1 MAGDTLL
8 ANLHQAM
15 QNRHLYDSLKE
26 NRLAVLK
33 QRLAREPDLT
43 RQYQLNRQL
52 VEDYKKYKTD
62 SAVRYAQ
69 QNLRLAG
76 RMANAAYKDETSLQ
90 LAWLYSSSGLYIEAE
105 ALLRAID
112 RSQLAVHLLPNYFE
126 TYLSFCSR
134 YGQSNGDVSYY
145 QKSERYRDSLL
156 AVLDTASVR
165 YKVVEATRILYSGQS
180 QEAEEQL
187 LTLLD
192 HMDSRHPDQALIT
205 YLLGVINKNA
215 GNVERQLHYFAR
227 SAITD
232 VVNSI
237 KDNASLQS
245 LALTFYDM
253 GEITQAYQFMEAA
266 INDAIFCNVRYRTV
280 ESTTYYP
287 FINASFRALEREQK
301 AELRL
306 YLMLIS
312 VLSGGL
318 IIGMVYSYLQMKRLA
333 RTRKA
338 LSQTNRQ
345 LHELNHALQKANE
358 NLFEANHIKE
368 EYIAHFFDICSA
380 NIEKLESYRK
390 SLHKKAVSN
399 QYESLL
405 RELKSTR
412 LVENELAELYHNFD
426 TIFLNLYPS
435 FVSDF
440 NSLLLPGEAIVPKPG
455 ELLNTELRIF
465 ALLRLGISDSVKI
478 ASFLRYSLRTV
489 YNYRT
494 KIRHKAAMSR
504 DDFEAQVKQIGTLR
518 PVS

>member
-1 MAGDTLL
+1 
-8 ANLHQAM
+8 
-15 QNRHLYDSLKE
+15 
-26 NRLAVLK
+26 
-33 QRLAREPDLT
+33 
-43 RQYQLNRQL
+43 
-52 VEDYKKYKTD
+52 
-62 SAVRYAQ
+62 
-69 QNLRLAG
+69 
-76 RMANAAYKDETSLQ
+76 
-90 LAWLYSSSGLYIEAE
+90 
-105 ALLRAID
+105 AID

-156 AVLDTASVR
+156 AVLDTASLR
-165 YKVVEATRILYSGQS
+165 YKVGEATRILYSGQS

-192 HMDSRHPDQALIT
+192 HTDSRHPDQALIT

-333 RTRKA
+333 
-338 LSQTNRQ
+338 
-345 LHELNHALQKANE
+345 
-358 NLFEANHIKE
+358 
-368 EYIAHFFDICSA
+368 
-380 NIEKLESYRK
+380 
-390 SLHKKAVSN
+390 
-399 QYESLL
+399 
-405 RELKSTR
+405 
-412 LVENELAELYHNFD
+412 
-426 TIFLNLYPS
+426 
-435 FVSDF
+435 
-440 NSLLLPGEAIVPKPG
+440 
-455 ELLNTELRIF
+455 
-465 ALLRLGISDSVKI
+465 
-478 ASFLRYSLRTV
+478 
-489 YNYRT
+489 
-494 KIRHKAAMSR
+494 
-504 DDFEAQVKQIGTLR
+504 
-518 PVS
+518 